1 MKLLKVLQILK
12 VNGHNQERESVG
24 PKSTWLKMVEIKISK
39 MGLSLGHVYLAAR

>member
-24 PKSTWLKMVEIKISK
+24 PKTTCRMVEMKMSK
-39 MGLSLGHVYLAAR
+39 MGLSLGHEYLASR